1 MAPRGK
7 KTPTSA
13 ELPGESYSSVM
24 DANPERRSEAAAPS
38 VGVELELDA
47 RDRILE
53 TLEREREY
61 LADDRESLKEA
72 LTSALQML
80 RQEDVGWAVPGSEH
94 TYGLS
99 LADLKKWSSE
109 IRTAYTGTRE
119 RAANPHIRNGFM
131 LRQSYI
137 WMGSI
142 KYRGENETSRQ
153 GKRGL
158 DSYRDDVQNRR
169 MFFDASARRRR
180 ELALFADG
188 IYLAVG
194 DDKTKRLRSV
204 PLNEITD
211 THRDDVFADDIV
223 AYRWTRQ
230 EVEPD
235 SNPRRREPKSYWVFV
250 DWYDK
255 ALIPDKIRYGGED
268 EPVLKDHTA
277 FDIIANRPDG
287 YAFGSPDAIAA
298 IVWARVIRDLIMNG
312 VKMQDALAMFAFKV
326 NAESAKGQSN
336 AAAAIAGAEG
346 AANTATMA
354 KDTTLVPLSSAGRG
368 YDFDSIRFVVSTMA
382 ASLHVSG
389 IALAADTA
397 FAGSSYGA
405 AQTLDLPT
413 QLAMQS
419 RREEH
424 IEMDRRVLKW
434 LGHGSTEVYF
444 DPYDDATAEYRQVQA
459 AMLAW
464 SSGTLSAEEF
474 RGLLE
479 DIFGHEFSTPI
490 PKGVMVPNNKASLA
504 RSDVDADSAGAPGDG
519 PSGKVAKQKSPDQGK
534 STGAGDAEMR

>member
-1 MAPRGK
+1 MAPSK
-7 KTPTSA
+7 KVTETSA
-13 ELPGESYSSVM
+13 QISVNS
-24 DANPERRSEAAAPS
+24 DAEE
-38 VGVELELDA
+38 G
-47 RDRILE
+47 
-53 TLEREREY
+53 ERERL
-61 LADDRESLKEA
+61 LATLQAEADAAGTDREVLREA
-72 LTSALQML
+72 LSTAVQML
-80 RQEDVGWAVPGSEH
+80 RQEDVGWASPMFGRD
-94 TYGLS
+94 YGLT
-99 LADLKKWSSE
+99 LNDLKKWSRE
-109 IRTAYTGTRE
+109 IRTAYTGTLE

-131 LRQSYI
+131 LRQSYV
-137 WMGSI
+137 WMGGI
-142 KYRGENETSRQ
+142 KYRNLPAATQ
-153 GKRGL
+153 GR
-158 DSYRDDVQNRR
+158 RDVGKAMSLPQNRR

-194 DDKTKRLRSV
+194 NDKDRTIRSV

-211 THRDDVFADDIV
+211 THRDDIFGEDII

-230 EVEPD
+230 EVADP
-235 SNPRRREPKSYWVFV
+235 SAAVPTRQAKSYWVFV
-250 DWYDK
+250 DWYPK
-255 ALIPDKIRYGGED
+255 SARPGVINYNGTE
-268 EPVLKDHTA
+268 EPVLTDSTA

-298 IVWARVIRDLIMNG
+298 IVWARVVRDLIMNG

-326 NAESAKGQSN
+326 NAEGGKRGSDV
-336 AAAAIAGAEG
+336 AAAAIAGASG
-346 AANTATMA
+346 AGNTASMG

-382 ASLHVSG
+382 ASLHVPG

-424 IEMDRRVLKW
+424 IELDRRVLKW
-434 LGHGSTEVYF
+434 MDAENAEVYF
-444 DPYDDATAEYRQVQA
+444 EPYDDATAEYRAVQA

-464 SSGTLSAEEF
+464 SSGALSAEEF

-479 DIFGHEFSTPI
+479 DIFGHKFSTPI
-490 PKGVMVPNNKASLA
+490 PQGILLPNNVDSLN
-504 RSDVDADSAGAPGDG
+504 RRDIDTDGGTGGDM
-519 PSGKVAKQKSPDQGK
+519 PSQAAAPDQGQ
-534 STGAGDAEMR
+534 STGAGDADLPVE